1 MSGIFKNGILEDI
14 DTVRHIPIGR
24 FWDVQVSVTPLTW
37 LGPFIFFGL
46 HLVLNVFNDQ
56 LTLNTRLYQ
65 AMIFAIAVEIATT
78 LHALGHI
85 LSGKSIRSAM
95 DELLIASTR
104 DVNLYHG
111 DQNLL
116 PGSVHIIRSLGGPIF
131 NILSAGICYAFAR
144 IMSGGFASALFHSLV
159 TVNLV
164 FGFGGFLPIPT
175 TDGQVIWREII
186 RWFRAKN

>member
-24 FWDVQVSVTPLTW
+24 FWDVQVSITPLTW
-37 LGPFIFFGL
+37 SGPFIFFGL
-46 HLVLNVFNDQ
+46 HLLLNVFNDQ
-56 LTLNTRLYQ
+56 LTLSTHLYQ
-65 AMIFAIAVEIATT
+65 AMIFAIAVEIATA
-78 LHALGHI
+78 LHAFGHI

-104 DVNLYHG
+104 DVNLYDG
-111 DQNLL
+111 NQNLL

-131 NILSAGICYAFAR
+131 NIIAAGICYAIAP
-144 IMSGGFASALFHSLV
+144 IMPVGFASALFHSLI

-175 TDGQVIWREII
+175 TDGEVIWREII
-186 RWFRAKN
+186 RALRSK